1 MYDKSLVPL
10 RFQSFDDN
18 RYDKPWL
25 TTLVAARQNANI
37 VHNLYLCTYIWNNS
51 SKKTDETFSYL
62 LESLASR

>member
-25 TTLVAARQNANI
+25 TTLVAARRNANI
-37 VHNLYLCTYIWNNS
+37 EHNLYLCTYIWNNS